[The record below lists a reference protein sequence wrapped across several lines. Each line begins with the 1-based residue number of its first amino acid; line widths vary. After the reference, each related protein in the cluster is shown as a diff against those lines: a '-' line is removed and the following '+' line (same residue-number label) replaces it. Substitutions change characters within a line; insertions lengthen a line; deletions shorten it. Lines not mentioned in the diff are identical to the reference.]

1 MKIATYQT
9 LTGCIPDCAARALGQ
24 IKPGVGVGDFPQ
36 SAPGPLLAG
45 AELGLK
51 VALCYAI
58 DSRRHLVFGTLLLL
72 QRRAQLSPAWRGS
85 LTIDR

>member
-36 SAPGPLLAG
+36 SAPGPLQAG
-45 AELGLK
+45 AELGHK
-51 VALCYAI
+51 VALASAL

-72 QRRAQLSPAWRGS
+72 QRPGAVVPCLAW
-85 LTIDR
+85 